1 MSNNRFPVVAVG
13 GVLFENRQVLLIKRA
28 NEPAKGL
35 WAIPGGKVQAGETL
49 NEALIREFREETALD
64 IEAGEQI
71 YQFEPMERDE
81 EGKLIYH
88 YLIIDFLVKRRS
100 GECKAGDDAQEIRWF
115 SRQEVDS
122 EKSMAPATR
131 DLLMQCDEKLWST
144 DD

>member
-1 MSNNRFPVVAVG
+1 MRSNCFPIVAVG
-13 GVLFENRQVLLIKRA
+13 GVLFENRRVLLVKRA

-49 NEALIREFREETALD
+49 NEALIREFREETALE
-64 IEAGEQI
+64 IVSGKQI
-71 YQFEPMERDE
+71 YQFEPMERDK
-81 EGKLIYH
+81 EGQLIFH
-88 YLIIDFLVKRRS
+88 YLIIDFLVRRID

-131 DLLMQCDEKLWST
+131 DLLMLCDEKLWRT
-144 DD
+144 DG